1 MTQDEQ
7 EPTGQEPTGHD
18 LTQHDLT
25 EHDPVES
32 ARPSIGR
39 RDEPDA
45 IRPDPDDRP
54 HRTLPPREEGD
65 ATASGDSASDGTASD
80 GAPDAPRPTESPAG
94 RD

>member
-1 MTQDEQ
+1 MGLPVRSRVPTDMTEHEQ
-7 EPTGQEPTGHD
+7 EPSE
-18 LTQHDLT
+18 HDLT

-54 HRTLPPREEGD
+54 HRTLPPD
-65 ATASGDSASDGTASD
+65 PADDDTASD
-80 GAPDAPRPTESPAG
+80 EAPDTPRPRESPPG